1 MSTGIPFLSSYQ
13 PQLTVVPELS
23 DSLKKL
29 SLAQPAKT
37 PTQKK
42 KKPVVADSWEDE
54 EISDDEPVE
63 TPDKVPSPPPP
74 TSTTPHS
81 RDSSSVSSIT
91 SPRGPSSPRDSY
103 IETPDAFSRDG
114 SSASS
119 ERTVRPRTTDAVARR
134 LIAGALGVKSKSTKE
149 QREYDAAVR
158 AAEKKKRDAEREKK
172 KTEEAERER
181 LRTSIWED

>member
-1 MSTGIPFLSSYQ
+1 MST
-13 PQLTVVPELS
+13 ELQ
-23 DSLKKL
+23 DGLKKL
-29 SLAQPAKT
+29 SIAQSTKA

-54 EISDDEPVE
+54 ELSDDEPVLE

-74 TSTTPHS
+74 TPTTPHSLGHS
-81 RDSSSVSSIT
+81 RDSSSVSSIA
-91 SPRGPSSPRDSY
+91 SPRGLSNPGDSY
-103 IETPDAFSRDG
+103 IETPDSFSRDG
-114 SSASS
+114 SLASS
-119 ERTVRPRTTDAVARR
+119 ERSVRPRTTDAVARR

-158 AAEKKKRDAEREKK
+158 AVEKKKRDAEREMKK
-172 KTEEAERER
+172 AEEAERER

>member
-1 MSTGIPFLSSYQ
+1 MST
-13 PQLTVVPELS
+13 ELS

-29 SLAQPAKT
+29 SLAQSAKT
-37 PTQKK
+37 PAQKK
-42 KKPVVADSWEDE
+42 KKLVVADSWEDE

-74 TSTTPHS
+74 TPTTPHS
-81 RDSSSVSSIT
+81 LGHSQDSSSVSSIA
-91 SPRGPSSPRDSY
+91 SPRGSSSAPRDSY
-103 IETPDAFSRDG
+103 IETPDALSRDG

>member
-1 MSTGIPFLSSYQ
+1 MST
-13 PQLTVVPELS
+13 ELS

-29 SLAQPAKT
+29 SLAQSAKT
-37 PTQKK
+37 PAQKK

-54 EISDDEPVE
+54 ELSDDEPVE

-74 TSTTPHS
+74 TPTTPYPPGHS
-81 RDSSSVSSIT
+81 RDSSSVSSIA

-103 IETPDAFSRDG
+103 IETPDSFSRDG

-158 AAEKKKRDAEREKK
+158 AAEKKTRDAEREKK
-172 KTEEAERER
+172 KAEEAERER